1 MSCVVVCLSVRLTAA
16 IKAVLVLLL
25 MVVVVVVVMCVC
37 DDG

>member
-16 IKAVLVLLL
+16 IKAVLVLL
-25 MVVVVVVVMCVC
+25 MVVVVVMCVC

>member
-16 IKAVLVLLL
+16 IKAVLVLL
-25 MVVVVVVVMCVC
+25 MVVVVVVMCVC

>member
-16 IKAVLVLLL
+16 IKAMLVLL
-25 MVVVVVVVMCVC
+25 MVVVVVVMCVC